1 MLVAPIIVFVESM
14 LQKSQI
20 LYHWEH
26 TNKNISILCKI
37 NSEIPVTLKTS

>member
-26 TNKNISILCKI
+26 TNKNIFILCKI